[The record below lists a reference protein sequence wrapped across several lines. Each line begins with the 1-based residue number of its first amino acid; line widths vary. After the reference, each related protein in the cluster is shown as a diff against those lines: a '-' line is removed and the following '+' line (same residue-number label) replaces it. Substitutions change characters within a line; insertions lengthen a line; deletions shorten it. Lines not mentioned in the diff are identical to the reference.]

1 MTQTAKGSFVEA
13 WANIA
18 VGFGINFLFNAI
30 CLPWF
35 IGHPVSWKANLG
47 YGTLMTGVSLARS
60 FVLRRWFNGLKFGNK
75 ERPLVS
81 VPPMPA
87 PLPEVPAEP
96 RPIAMHPHPD
106 PDGPLSDFLDRVL
119 TSLQEKGVGY
129 VDATVYSPRFNE
141 LANLRVQLLGRR
153 PRVH

>member
-1 MTQTAKGSFVEA
+1 MTQTVKGSFAEA

-75 ERPLVS
+75 EVIKEVVVAPE
-81 VPPMPA
+81 MPA
-87 PLPEVPAEP
+87 PIAATTDERERTLP
-96 RPIAMHPHPD
+96 
-106 PDGPLSDFLDRVL
+106 DFLDRL
-119 TSLQEKGVGY
+119 ISSLQESGVSY

-141 LANLRVQLLGRR
+141 LAELRVQLLGRK
-153 PRVH
+153 PRLH